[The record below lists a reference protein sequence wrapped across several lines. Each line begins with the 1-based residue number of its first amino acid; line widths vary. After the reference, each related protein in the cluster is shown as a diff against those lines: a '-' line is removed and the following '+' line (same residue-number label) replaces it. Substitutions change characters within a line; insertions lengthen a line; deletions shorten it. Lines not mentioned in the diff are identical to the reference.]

1 MKVLLA
7 GMLGVGGLIISSAMT
22 GCGCSRSTDE
32 DLPADDAEAVVMP
45 DSTLESNNEEEAA
58 VRLYVRPLG
67 GSLGAVFNDINNVHL
82 PVAQELGISPINGL
96 RDAWNVNRPLK
107 RIESCDA
114 YRVDK
119 LTHSL
124 PYLIPEAAD
133 LLQEIG
139 TRFNDTLAAR
149 GGGNYQIKVTSV
161 LRTEGAVKKLRR
173 NNINA
178 TQQSAHRYG
187 TTFDISYSKFVC
199 DSVTVPRT
207 QEDLKNLLGE
217 ILKDL
222 REEGRCYVKY
232 ERKQGCFHI
241 TARQQSG
248 KTAKAE
254 E

>member
-1 MKVLLA
+1 
-7 GMLGVGGLIISSAMT
+7 MLGVGGLFVSAAMT
-22 GCGCSRSTDE
+22 SCGCSRSSEDEQPADVTDE
-32 DLPADDAEAVVMP
+32 VVVS
-45 DSTLESNNEEEAA
+45 DSDSVSGNGEEIA

-82 PVAQELGISPINGL
+82 PVAEEIGIKPIDGV
-96 RDAWNVNRPLK
+96 RDAWNVNRPLR

-124 PYLIPEAAD
+124 PYLIPDAAD
-133 LLQEIG
+133 LLEEIG

-149 GGGNYQIKVTSV
+149 GGGNYKIKVTSV
-161 LRTEGAVKKLRR
+161 LRTEGAVNKLRR

-187 TTFDISYSKFVC
+187 TTFDISYSKFIC

-222 REEGRCYVKY
+222 REDGRCYVKY

-241 TARQQSG
+241 TVRQQPD
-248 KTAKAE
+248 KAAPDAE
-254 E
+254 